1 MLTLDFVKYTIIIIL
16 SCNFLGFFISV
27 ISIHSKFLQN
37 YRIQKRK
44 IKAIN
49 QKSALLFL
57 KEKINYK
64 NNYNTKKDFLNRIV
78 SEKNYRLNTNKKL
91 NSLGILPN
99 ENQWEVIKNIKS
111 DTLKFY

>member
-1 MLTLDFVKYTIIIIL
+1 MH
-16 SCNFLGFFISV
+16 C
-27 ISIHSKFLQN
+27 KFQ
-37 YRIQKRK
+37 
-44 IKAIN
+44 AIN

-64 NNYNTKKDFLNRIV
+64 NNYNSKKDFLNRIV

>member
-1 MLTLDFVKYTIIIIL
+1 M
-16 SCNFLGFFISV
+16 FFEIKSLRASISV
-27 ISIHSKFLQN
+27 SWQIIEDVV
-37 YRIQKRK
+37 I
-44 IKAIN
+44 I
-49 QKSALLFL
+49 KSALLFL

-64 NNYNTKKDFLNRIV
+64 NNYNTKKDFLNRII

>member
-1 MLTLDFVKYTIIIIL
+1 MCIRD
-16 SCNFLGFFISV
+16 S
-27 ISIHSKFLQN
+27 
-37 YRIQKRK
+37 
-44 IKAIN
+44 
-49 QKSALLFL
+49 
-57 KEKINYK
+57 
-64 NNYNTKKDFLNRIV
+64 TKKDFLNRIV